1 MILSILNG
9 AAEISSTTKKLAF
22 LKSHATNETL
32 KNVFRLAYNKSI
44 VYGIKK
50 IPERQSFRGI
60 MHFDMALDELENRF
74 ATRKIT
80 GGAATTRLQEI
91 MGMLSD
97 NDAEV
102 IRRIVL
108 RDLEC
113 GASGGSANKV
123 WKGLIKEQPC
133 MKASACSLKTLA
145 KIKYPA
151 IAQLKADGT
160 RCMIIKHNGIV
171 SAWSRNGKEFI
182 GITPIIKL
190 FEDYE
195 ADNFVLDGELVYEFP
210 VDEPAVPVAD
220 SDCDLSF
227 LFADAPVA
235 EPEVELSVAKDY
247 VVNVANRQTGNG
259 IVSKAMKGSITPEEA
274 ENVVFQVWDYI
285 EVEDYWNGVFNV
297 TYKGRLERTNEIV
310 DGIGSKK
317 IVVVETQIVN
327 SLAEAKALYQKF
339 IDLGLEGIILKNI
352 LGIWKDSRSADQVKF
367 KEIID
372 IDMIC
377 VGYYA
382 HIKDENKLG
391 GITVRS
397 RCGLIQNNAGSGL
410 TDTTHDK
417 HGVYIE
423 LGDRD
428 DLDREKL
435 MALAKAGKLDNVVF
449 ELQCN
454 GVLESK
460 NRKAHEAPYKLFLG
474 VIKKVRFDKSPEDAN
489 SMEEAFPDFH
499 KSMFKENVV
508 WSPSKIDS

>member
-44 VYGIKK
+44 VFGVKK
-50 IPERQSFRGI
+50 FKTDHGFHYADKSL
-60 MHFDMALDELENRF
+60 DSALEFIEKKLATRTLTGNEALENL
-74 ATRKIT
+74 ADVMKH
-80 GGAATTRLQEI
+80 
-91 MGMLSD
+91 LSAQD
-97 NDAEV
+97 SEV
-102 IRRIVL
+102 IRRILL

-113 GASGGSANKV
+113 GASGGSASKV

-133 MKASACSLKTLA
+133 MKASACSVKTLA

-210 VDEPAVPVAD
+210 VNEPAAPVAD
-220 SDCDLSF
+220 DNCDLSF
-227 LFADAPVA
+227 LFADAPAA

-297 TYKGRLERTNEIV
+297 TYQGRLKRTNEIV

-317 IVVVETQIVN
+317 IVVVDTEIVN
-327 SLAEAKALYQKF
+327 NLAEAKALYQKF

-417 HGVYIE
+417 GVYIE

-435 MALAKAGKLDNVVF
+435 MALAKAGKLDDVVF

-489 SMEEAFPDFH
+489 SMVEAFPDFH
-499 KSMFKENVV
+499 KTVFEDKTV

>member
-1 MILSILNG
+1 MILSILKQ
-9 AAEISSTTKKLAF
+9 AAAISSTTKKRDF
-22 LKSHATNETL
+22 LKSHAGNETL

-44 VYGIKK
+44 VFGIKK
-50 IPERQSFRGI
+50 FKTDHGFHYADKSL
-60 MHFDMALDELENRF
+60 DYALEFIEKKL
-74 ATRKIT
+74 ATRTLT
-80 GGAATTRLQEI
+80 GNEALEKLADV
-91 MGMLSD
+91 MKHLSAQD
-97 NDAEV
+97 SEV
-102 IRRIVL
+102 IRRIIL

-133 MKASACSLKTLA
+133 MKASACSVKTLA

-190 FEDYE
+190 IEDHP

-210 VDEPAVPVAD
+210 VDKPAVPVA
-220 SDCDLSF
+220 STDCDLSF
-227 LFADAPVA
+227 LFGDTPTA

-247 VVNVANRQTGNG
+247 NVANRQTGNG

-285 EVEDYWNGVFNV
+285 EVEDYWNGIFNV

-310 DGIGSKK
+310 DQIGSKK
-317 IVVVETQIVN
+317 IVVVETEIVN
-327 SLAEAKALYQKF
+327 SLAEAKALYQKY

-397 RCGLIQNNAGSGL
+397 RCGMIQNNAGSGL

-417 HGVYIE
+417 NGVYIE

-454 GVLESK
+454 GILESK
-460 NRKAHEAPYKLFLG
+460 NRKSHEAPYKLFLG

-489 SMEEAFPDFH
+489 SMAEAFPDFH
-499 KSMFKENVV
+499 KAVFGDTIV
-508 WSPSKIDS
+508 WAPSKIDS